1 MQYFDQTALRIPMED
16 ERMIQENS
24 TNKKDLISL
33 ISLITFT
40 Y

>member
-1 MQYFDQTALRIPMED
+1 MRSLNQTALNIHIEE